1 VGKRERRAAGRKPAA
16 KAAGGTKTGKARGQG
31 GGKAAAGRANASAS
45 RTASQGG
52 ARGKSR
58 KAGRDTPA
66 TASRRTRK
74 PTHARA
80 TAGRARAGKTRAKRP
95 APDTA
100 PDAEP
105 ATTSTS
111 TSASAS
117 AAATP
122 ANGSGRT
129 RRAAAAGADHAG
141 ERVQRLSPL
150 RRRIAERLVAAQSE
164 AALLTTFN
172 EVDLGTVQE
181 LRREN
186 QELFRSRYGV
196 KLGLMSFFVRATV
209 RALRLVPELNAE
221 LRGDE
226 LVYRDRH
233 DVGIA
238 VGGGEG
244 LVVPV
249 LRGADAM
256 GFPEIERAI
265 ADYADRALAGRLT
278 LEELTGGTFT
288 ISNGGVY
295 GSLLSTPI
303 VNPPQSGILGLHAVQ
318 DRPVVREGR
327 IVVRPMMYVALTYD
341 HRVVD
346 GRQAVGF
353 LRHVKEAVEDPML
366 HLM

>member
-1 VGKRERRAAGRKPAA
+1 MAKRKRTTRAPRKAAGPKSGKRTAKRASARPGKSTAAPSAKAGRKRKQQEQPEAGPKA
-16 KAAGGTKTGKARGQG
+16 GSKPKAARKARR
-31 GGKAAAGRANASAS
+31 KAAARSRPRAKPVAASAPPPS
-45 RTASQGG
+45 NGS
-52 ARGKSR
+52 
-58 KAGRDTPA
+58 
-66 TASRRTRK
+66 
-74 PTHARA
+74 ARA
-80 TAGRARAGKTRAKRP
+80 AART
-95 APDTA
+95 
-100 PDAEP
+100 
-105 ATTSTS
+105 
-111 TSASAS
+111 
-117 AAATP
+117 
-122 ANGSGRT
+122 
-129 RRAAAAGADHAG
+129 AAAGAAPAAATATAV
-141 ERVQRLSPL
+141 ERIERLSPL
-150 RRRIAERLVAAQSE
+150 RRRIGERLVAAQSQ

-172 EVDLGTVQE
+172 EVDLGNVRE
-181 LRREN
+181 LRHDN

-221 LRGDE
+221 LRGED
-226 LVYRDRH
+226 LVYRDRY
-233 DVGIA
+233 DVGVA

-249 LRGADAM
+249 LHDAGSM
-256 GFPEIERAI
+256 GFAEIERAI
-265 ADYADRALAGRLT
+265 ADYADRAQAGELS
-278 LEELTGGTFT
+278 LQDLTGGTFT

-303 VNPPQSGILGLHAVQ
+303 VNPPQSGILGLHAIQ
-318 DRPVVREGR
+318 DRPVVREGA

>member
-1 VGKRERRAAGRKPAA
+1 VAKRKRTTRAPRKAAGPKRGKRTAKRASAGPGKSTDAPAA
-16 KAAGGTKTGKARGQG
+16 KAGRKRKRKEQPEAGPEAGSKPKAARKARR
-31 GGKAAAGRANASAS
+31 KAAARSRPKASPVAASAS
-45 RTASQGG
+45 PPSNGSARAAARTAAPG
-52 ARGKSR
+52 A
-58 KAGRDTPA
+58 
-66 TASRRTRK
+66 
-74 PTHARA
+74 
-80 TAGRARAGKTRAKRP
+80 
-95 APDTA
+95 APGAA
-100 PDAEP
+100 P
-105 ATTSTS
+105 
-111 TSASAS
+111 
-117 AAATP
+117 AAAT
-122 ANGSGRT
+122 AT
-129 RRAAAAGADHAG
+129 AV
-141 ERVQRLSPL
+141 ERIERLSPL
-150 RRRIAERLVAAQSE
+150 RRRIGERLVAAQSQ

-172 EVDLGTVQE
+172 EVDLGNVRE
-181 LRREN
+181 LRQDN

-221 LRGDE
+221 LRGED
-226 LVYRDRH
+226 LVYRDRY
-233 DVGIA
+233 DVGVA

-249 LRGADAM
+249 LHDAGSM
-256 GFPEIERAI
+256 GFAEIERAI
-265 ADYADRALAGRLT
+265 ADYADRAQAGELS
-278 LEELTGGTFT
+278 LQDLTGGTFT

-303 VNPPQSGILGLHAVQ
+303 VNPPQSGILGLHAIQ
-318 DRPVVREGR
+318 DRPVVREGA

>member
-1 VGKRERRAAGRKPAA
+1 VGKRKRTTRGGKPAGAKAGGTTGKPARQTKASATPRRATGKAARKPASKPTTGAARGGRPKARRKSRRARGAGKADATSAPTGAGGSTALAAASKA
-16 KAAGGTKTGKARGQG
+16 KAT
-31 GGKAAAGRANASAS
+31 
-45 RTASQGG
+45 
-52 ARGKSR
+52 
-58 KAGRDTPA
+58 A
-66 TASRRTRK
+66 TATSK
-74 PTHARA
+74 A
-80 TAGRARAGKTRAKRP
+80 TVAGAG
-95 APDTA
+95 
-100 PDAEP
+100 
-105 ATTSTS
+105 
-111 TSASAS
+111 
-117 AAATP
+117 
-122 ANGSGRT
+122 NGSGRVPV
-129 RRAAAAGADHAG
+129 AAV
-141 ERVQRLSPL
+141 ERVERLSPL
-150 RRRIAERLVAAQSE
+150 RRRIGERLVAAQSQ

-172 EVDLGTVQE
+172 EVDLSQVQE

-209 RALRLVPELNAE
+209 RALRQVPELNAE
-221 LRGDE
+221 LRGDQ

-233 DVGIA
+233 DIGVA

-249 LRGADAM
+249 LRDAGVL
-256 GFPEIERAI
+256 GFAEIEHLL
-265 ADYADRALAGRLT
+265 ADYADRARSGGLT

-288 ISNGGVY
+288 ISSGGVY

-303 VNPPQSGILGLHAVQ
+303 VNPPQSGILGLHVIQ
-318 DRPVVREGR
+318 DRPVVREGA